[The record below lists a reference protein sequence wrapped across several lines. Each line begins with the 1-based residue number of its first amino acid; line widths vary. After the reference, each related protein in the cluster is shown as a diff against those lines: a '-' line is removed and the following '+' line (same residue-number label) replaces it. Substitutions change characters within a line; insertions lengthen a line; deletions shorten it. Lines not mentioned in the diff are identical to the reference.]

1 MIHDIVDKLKKVS
14 EKDATSSD
22 TDSNENFDNSEN
34 SWDYNLEKLTKSTHS
49 PMMAALGQPSS
60 APPSC
65 GAPPPTVD
73 PR

>member
-1 MIHDIVDKLKKVS
+1 MIHDTVDKLNKVS
-14 EKDATSSD
+14 EKDATSSE
-22 TDSNENFDNSEN
+22 TDSNENLHNSEN
-34 SWDYNLEKLTKSTHS
+34 SWDFNLEKLTKSSHS